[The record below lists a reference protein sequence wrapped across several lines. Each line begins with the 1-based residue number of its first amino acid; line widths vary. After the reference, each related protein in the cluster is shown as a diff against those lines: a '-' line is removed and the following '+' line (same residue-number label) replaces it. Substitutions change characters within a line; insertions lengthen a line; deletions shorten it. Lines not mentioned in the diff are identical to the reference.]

1 MALVPENTRFAL
13 LRHITT
19 NPVHLTVVALIMLAV
34 ITIVMM
40 IKL

>member
-13 LRHITT
+13 LRQITS
-19 NPVHLTVVALIMLAV
+19 NPAHLTVVALIMLAV
-34 ITIVMM
+34 IAVVMM